1 MSLTLIIIIITVA
14 ITLMANNNQEL
25 YTKLLFNPYQVTQRK
40 EWYRLITHA
49 FIHDRG
55 NIFHLI
61 FNMYVLYSF
70 GKAVE
75 GFLAYSLGSKVILYY
90 LFIYIGGILAATVP
104 SLIKHKDNYGYN
116 SVGAS
121 GAVSAVLFS
130 AIAFMPLSGGIGIL
144 FIPFSIPPIVFG
156 VLYIAYELYMD
167 KHGGTNIAHDAHIGG
182 ALFGFLFTLLFI
194 PGAFTN
200 FVNQVVSYFN

>member
-1 MSLTLIIIIITVA
+1 
-14 ITLMANNNQEL
+14 
-25 YTKLLFNPYQVTQRK
+25 
-40 EWYRLITHA
+40 
-49 FIHDRG
+49 
-55 NIFHLI
+55 
-61 FNMYVLYSF
+61 LYSF

-75 GFLAYSLGSKVILYY
+75 GFLAYSLGSKAILYY

-130 AIAFMPLSGGIGIL
+130 AIAFMPLSGEIGIL

-167 KHGGTNIAHDAHIGG
+167 KRGGTNIAHDAHIGG